1 MRRYF
6 FPSDNGDITH
16 DGCPLCD
23 IVDTTTGVGDIRDTR
38 HGCWDIGN
46 TTDELCPGYD
56 VLDTTDEGD
65 LRNTRD
71 GCYDIGITDGECDL
85 RNTHGGCCDIG
96 VTTTDEG
103 PKCYCRIHTYL
114 RCMS

>member
-23 IVDTTTGVGDIRDTR
+23 IIDTTTDVGDIRDTR

-46 TTDELCPGYD
+46 TTDERCPGYD

-71 GCYDIGITDGECDL
+71 GG
-85 RNTHGGCCDIG
+85 CDIG